1 MKLNVQRI
9 FLLVNLLLYVP
20 VAVLLWAGLS
30 RKDYSANQKENCD
43 RIALNK
49 KQLTLFNIMRFA
61 HPNVSTVYFLEPAIN
76 YRSSIK
82 LWIRLQK
89 EIFHSPLSLFQASI

>member
-30 RKDYSANQKENCD
+30 RKDYSANQKETVIGW
-43 RIALNK
+43 R
-49 KQLTLFNIMRFA
+49 QL
-61 HPNVSTVYFLEPAIN
+61 YDDE
-76 YRSSIK
+76 
-82 LWIRLQK
+82 
-89 EIFHSPLSLFQASI
+89 